1 MKLKIIYII
10 AALIFLSAVIGTIIL
25 SQKPRTDIV
34 EIVRDGEVLYSFDLS
49 VTKDRTFTVEYG
61 GSYNVI
67 EIKDGTI
74 RVSDAGCKDHTCVKM
89 GCLKGAAPI
98 VCLPNH
104 LVIRFAD
111 SEDIDAV
118 VR

>member
-1 MKLKIIYII
+1 MKLKIIYIV
-10 AALIFLSAVIGTIIL
+10 AVLIFLSGIVGSLIL
-25 SQKPRTDIV
+25 MQKPRTDTV
-34 EIVRDGEVLYSFDLS
+34 EIVRDEEVLYRFDLS

-61 GSYNVI
+61 DSYNVI
-67 EIKDGTI
+67 EIKDGSV
-74 RVSDAGCKDHTCVKM
+74 RVSDAGCKDHTCVRM
-89 GCLKGAAPI
+89 GCLKASAPI

-118 VR
+118 IG